1 MTLAISLR
9 QALQALSRHK
19 LRTFLTLLGMIFGV
33 GAVIAMLSVG
43 EGAQREA
50 LALIDMMGRRN
61 VIVRARP
68 QPEEKLQEVRKSSLG
83 LSESDLSAALDTLPF
98 IEAAGVRKKIRTY
111 ALFGEGGHSS
121 AAVYGVSPSHAPMLG
136 LSVGR
141 GRLLHPLDDRY
152 GRQVCV
158 VGERVAR
165 ELFGP
170 LDPIGRPIKINHLWF
185 VVVGVYRSRGEEE
198 KSFEGVA
205 IEGVQHQ
212 IHLPIRT
219 ALSRFR
225 FKPMEEEIDEMQFRI
240 APGTPVAAAAATIG
254 RLLRTRHRGIDDFEL
269 IVPEAL
275 LAQHRRTQ
283 QIFNIVMGCIAGI
296 SLLVGGI
303 GIMNIMLSN
312 VLERTREIGIHR
324 AVGARRKDIRR
335 QFIIEAFA
343 VSAIGGLLGI
353 VLGFAL
359 AVAITLYAGWPVAW
373 STEAILLAVGVCAGV
388 GLVFGIYPAEQ
399 AAKLDPIEALRHD

>member
-1 MTLAISLR
+1 MTLSISLR

-50 LALIDMMGRRN
+50 LTLIDRMGRRN

-68 QPEEKLQEVRKSSLG
+68 QPEEKLPEVRKSSLG

-98 IEAAGVRKKIRTY
+98 IEAAGVRKKLRTY
-111 ALFGEGGHSS
+111 ALFGEEGHSS
-121 AAVYGVSPSHAPMLG
+121 AAVYGVSPSHAAMLG
-136 LSVGR
+136 LSARR

-158 VGERVAR
+158 VGEHAAR

-170 LDPIGRPIKINHLWF
+170 RDPIGRAIKINHLWF
-185 VVVGVYRSRGEEE
+185 VVVGVYLSRGEEE
-198 KSFEGVA
+198 KTFEGVA

-212 IHLPIRT
+212 IHVPIRT
-219 ALSRFR
+219 ALSSFR
-225 FKPMEEEIDEMQFRI
+225 FKPMAEEIDEMQFRI
-240 APGTPVAAAAATIG
+240 SEKTPVSAAAATIG

-335 QFIIEAFA
+335 QFIIEAF
-343 VSAIGGLLGI
+343 VISAIGGLLGI

-373 STEAILLAVGVCAGV
+373 STEAILLAVGVCATV